1 MDNGIINIFIY
12 SKNTIT
18 VITVSYNE
26 TIGSVKEK
34 YYNKVGSRK
43 YNQWIYDAEVLADNK
58 TLSEVGIG
66 DKDEIIALES
76 SRGGGVLMADI
87 SNERGL
93 VKCNFSK
100 NAKEWYII
108 INGLKVSGIC
118 DNVKFRA
125 DKELVDC
132 QIGLGAFDLVRDADK
147 IKCPICEE
155 EMEPTTCCF

>member
-18 VITVSYNE
+18 VITVSLNE

-93 VKCNFSK
+93 VKCNFRK
-100 NAKEWYII
+100 M
-108 INGLKVSGIC
+108 LKSGI
-118 DNVKFRA
+118 
-125 DKELVDC
+125 
-132 QIGLGAFDLVRDADK
+132 
-147 IKCPICEE
+147 
-155 EMEPTTCCF
+155 